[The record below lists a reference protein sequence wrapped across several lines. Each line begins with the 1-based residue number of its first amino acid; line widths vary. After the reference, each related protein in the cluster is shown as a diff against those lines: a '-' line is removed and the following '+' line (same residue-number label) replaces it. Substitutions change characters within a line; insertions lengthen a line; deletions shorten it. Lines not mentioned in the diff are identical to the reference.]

1 MLTEWLASLRLT
13 CTASISC
20 SFVVGM
26 AVSRIRWILERR
38 VLLGVCG
45 RRAGALPLYPTRAS
59 AALDPVRANR
69 PLTLFPSLLLYVE
82 VIFIKQQRFRFKL
95 LALLLFGLFALL
107 AVYGVYSINTY
118 GNRWFAY
125 ARNPR
130 VREQKS
136 TVTAGSIYDRN
147 GVLLASTE
155 DGKRV
160 YQPDEAS
167 RRAVVHVIGDSAGQV
182 SNGVEG
188 FQTAYLYGF
197 KASLMERFND
207 LFSDTPRHGD
217 DVHLTLDSELCTA
230 ITYHFSANSLTKGKN
245 GAAVVMNY
253 KTGEVVAEVSL
264 PSFDPMNMGSV
275 SAGSEVYWNR
285 VTQSLYP
292 PGSTFKVITT
302 TAALENI
309 PGVTDMKITCNGG
322 LDVDG
327 QAIRDYGSAIHTSL
341 TLKQAFM
348 KSCNN
353 IYALLAL
360 DMGDAALRKT
370 AEAFGFNANFLF
382 RDLVVEN
389 SVYPTTGRTNFE
401 LAMSGF
407 GQSSI
412 GATPMHLCL
421 IAAAIANDG
430 VMMEPTLLLRT
441 TTPSGSVRDEFS
453 GKTSRT
459 ALKPETAAVLQ
470 EYMRAVVNGGTGSR
484 AAVSGL
490 KVCGKTGS
498 AESSRRGQAVTHGLF
513 IGYIADEELPYAVCV
528 VVEDIPDGEGGGSTA
543 APIAGDIFKYIKEHA
558 DTFN

>member
-1 MLTEWLASLRLT
+1 M
-13 CTASISC
+13 
-20 SFVVGM
+20 
-26 AVSRIRWILERR
+26 
-38 VLLGVCG
+38 
-45 RRAGALPLYPTRAS
+45 
-59 AALDPVRANR
+59 
-69 PLTLFPSLLLYVE
+69 
-82 VIFIKQQRFRFKL
+82 KQQRFRFKL

-125 ARNPR
+125 AKNPR
-130 VREQKS
+130 VREQKQN
-136 TVTAGSIYDRN
+136 VVAGSIYDRN
-147 GVLLASTE
+147 GVLLASTV
-155 DGKRV
+155 DGKRM
-160 YQPDEAS
+160 YHPDEAA
-167 RRAVVHVIGDSAGQV
+167 RRALVHVIGDSEGQV

-197 KASLMERFND
+197 KASLLDRFNA
-207 LFSDTPRHGD
+207 LFSDDPRRGD
-217 DVHLTLDSELCTA
+217 DVHLSIDSELCAA
-230 ITYHFSANSLTKGKN
+230 ITRYFSDHDLTRGKN

-253 KTGEVVAEVSL
+253 KTGEVVGQVSL
-264 PSFDPMNMGSV
+264 PNFDPMNKATV

-292 PGSTFKVITT
+292 PGSTFKVVTT
-302 TAALENI
+302 AAALENI
-309 PGVTDMKITCNGG
+309 PGVTSMSIACTGG

-327 QAIRDYGSAIHTSL
+327 QAIRDYGNAIHTSL
-341 TLKQAFM
+341 TLRQAFM

-389 SVYPTTGRTNFE
+389 SVYPTTGRSNFE
-401 LAMSGF
+401 VAMSGF
-407 GQSSI
+407 GQSAI

-430 VMMEPTLLLRT
+430 VMMEPTLLRQA
-441 TTPSGSVRDEFS
+441 TTPAGAVRAEFAP
-453 GKTSRT
+453 KVYRT
-459 ALKPETAAVLQ
+459 ALKADTAATLQ
-470 EYMRAVVNGGTGSR
+470 EYMRAVVVSGTGTR
-484 AAVSGL
+484 AAVDGL

-513 IGYIADEELPYAVCV
+513 IGYIDSEELPYAVCV
-528 VVEDIPDGEGGGSTA
+528 VVEDIPDGQGGGSTA
-543 APIAGDIFKYIKEHA
+543 APIAGDIFEYLKNHANKY
-558 DTFN
+558 N

>member
-1 MLTEWLASLRLT
+1 M
-13 CTASISC
+13 
-20 SFVVGM
+20 
-26 AVSRIRWILERR
+26 
-38 VLLGVCG
+38 
-45 RRAGALPLYPTRAS
+45 
-59 AALDPVRANR
+59 
-69 PLTLFPSLLLYVE
+69 
-82 VIFIKQQRFRFKL
+82 KQQRFRIKL
-95 LALLLFGLFALL
+95 LALILFGLFALL

-130 VREQKS
+130 VREQKAS
-136 TVTAGSIYDRN
+136 VTAGSIYDRN
-147 GVLLASTE
+147 GILMASTV

-160 YQPDEAS
+160 YQADEAS
-167 RRAVVHVIGDSAGQV
+167 RRAVVHVLGDSEGQV

-197 KASLMERFND
+197 KASLLERFNA
-207 LFSDTPRHGD
+207 LFSDEPRRGD

-230 ITYHFSANSLTKGKN
+230 ITYYFSSNPLTKGKN

-253 KTGEVVAEVSL
+253 KTGEVVGEVSL

-285 VTQSLYP
+285 ATQSLYP

-302 TAALENI
+302 AAALENI

-327 QAIRDYGSAIHTSL
+327 QAIRDYGNAVHTSL
-341 TLKQAFM
+341 TLRQAFT

-360 DMGDAALRKT
+360 DMGDAALRKA
-370 AEAFGFNANFLF
+370 AEGFGFNANFLF

-389 SVYPTTGRTNFE
+389 SAYPTTNRSRFE
-401 LAMSGF
+401 IAMSGF

-421 IAAAIANDG
+421 IAAAVANDG
-430 VMMEPTLLLRT
+430 LMMEPTLLQKATAPGGTLRAAF
-441 TTPSGSVRDEFS
+441 GSKEY
-453 GKTSRT
+453 RT
-459 ALKPETAAVLQ
+459 ALTPEAAATLQ
-470 EYMRAVVNGGTGSR
+470 QYMRAVVTSGTGTR
-484 AAVSGL
+484 ASVSGL
-490 KVCGKTGS
+490 TICGKTGS
-498 AESSRRGQAVTHGLF
+498 AESSRRGRPVTHGLF
-513 IGYIADEELPYAVCV
+513 IGYIDSQELPYAVCV
-528 VVEDIPDGEGGGSTA
+528 VVEDIIDGEGGGSTA
-543 APIAGDIFKYIKEHA
+543 APIAGEIFRYIKEHKDLFA
-558 DTFN
+558 N